1 MTTHISK
8 VDANQG
14 DIVAALRKVGCEVLS
29 LAAVGK
35 GCPDLLVFYGGIGYR
50 AHDSHLFLLEVKSA
64 KGKLTP
70 DQVEFHRD
78 WPVIIV
84 RTQEEALRAVGVEL
98 QETEV

>member
-1 MTTHISK
+1 MTAHISK

-35 GCPDLLVFYGGIGYR
+35 GCPDLLVFYGGVSYR

-78 WPVIIV
+78 WPVIV
-84 RTQEEALRAVGVEL
+84 VHNELEALRAVGAIGEDS
-98 QETEV
+98 EM

>member
-1 MTTHISK
+1 MTAHISK

-35 GCPDLLVFYGGIGYR
+35 GCPDLLVYYGGTCY
-50 AHDSHLFLLEVKSA
+50 ASHNSHLFLLEVKSA

-78 WPVIIV
+78 WPAIV
-84 RTQEEALRAVGVEL
+84 VHNELEALRAVGAIGEDS
-98 QETEV
+98 EM